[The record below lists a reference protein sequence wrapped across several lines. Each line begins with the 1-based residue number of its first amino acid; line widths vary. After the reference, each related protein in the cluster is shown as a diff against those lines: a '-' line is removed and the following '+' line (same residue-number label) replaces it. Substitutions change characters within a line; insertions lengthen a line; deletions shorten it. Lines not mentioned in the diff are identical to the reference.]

1 MSEQKIYDP
10 EDFGKSFYQEINNN
24 HIIVLEKEIQELKNI
39 IADALIVVMHEYSE
53 AMFCSGWQY
62 NLDVVAPREDS
73 LISNM
78 AKSIGKIPC
87 WIEGSGLSWRDYP
100 SERDKNGN

>member
-1 MSEQKIYDP
+1 MSNDNLYDP
-10 EDFGKSFYQEINNN
+10 ESFGKSFYDELDKN
-24 HIIVLEKEIQELKNI
+24 HIVVLQQENEELRKI

-53 AMFCSGWQY
+53 SMFCSGWQY

-87 WIEGSGLSWRDYP
+87 WIEGQGLSWRNYP
-100 SERDKNGN
+100 SEKDKNGN